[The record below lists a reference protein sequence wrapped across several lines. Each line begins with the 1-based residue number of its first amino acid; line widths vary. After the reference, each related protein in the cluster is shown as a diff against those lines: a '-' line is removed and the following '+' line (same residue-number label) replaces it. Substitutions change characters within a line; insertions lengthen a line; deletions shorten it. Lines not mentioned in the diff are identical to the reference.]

1 MKNRTQV
8 VFLHGLNT
16 HGDDLMRTG
25 SRIWGRMDE
34 WLIPPLTARG
44 LDVLSVNGIGYGTPE
59 SQAEVA
65 KREILRALPEH
76 SEFVLLGNSL
86 GGLVARVLQHDVE
99 LRSRVRGV
107 LTWGTPHHGAPAAT
121 PAVEWPSRHPWIN
134 TLSRALGQDLIAKRE
149 AYEPYTP
156 ASLRDFNARFPA
168 TGLEHS
174 FLCLV
179 PARDVLGVFWPITGL
194 VHDDGFTGAIR
205 RWIIDD
211 DFAPSDGFIPR
222 ASQAFGQ
229 IHGPFALDHFVQI
242 GMIHLYKSSA
252 RRAKAQREFARLC
265 DELAEV
271 AKSLA
276 NSANPI
282 GDAIGEPSGQAA
294 RSASKDRASI

>member
-1 MKNRTQV
+1 MNSRTQV

-34 WLIPPLTARG
+34 WMLPPLTARG
-44 LDVLSVNGIGYGTPE
+44 LDVMSVNGIGYGSPE
-59 SQAEVA
+59 SQAQVA
-65 KREILRALPEH
+65 KREILKTLGAQR
-76 SEFVLLGNSL
+76 EFVLLGNSL
-86 GGLVARVLQHDVE
+86 GGLVARVLQYDSE

-121 PAVEWPSRHPWIN
+121 PAVEWPVRFPWVN
-134 TLSRALGQDLIAKRE
+134 SVSRAFGQDLLAKRE

-156 ASLRDFNARFPA
+156 ASLQSFNARFPA

-179 PARDVLGVFWPITGL
+179 PARDVSRVFWPITGFI
-194 VHDDGFTGAIR
+194 HEDGFSGALR

-229 IHGPFALDHFVQI
+229 IHGPYALDHFVQI
-242 GMIHLYKSSA
+242 GMVHLYKNPET
-252 RRAKAQREFARLC
+252 RRKALREFARLC
-265 DELAEV
+265 DDLAFV
-271 AKSLA
+271 AKA
-276 NSANPI
+276 QPI
-282 GDAIGEPSGQAA
+282 A
-294 RSASKDRASI
+294 